1 MENGKTIKGSMV
13 SALVLLVNVYR
24 FDPRLL
30 KWKSDFEKL
39 MLSEF
44 DIRRLYS
51 IFRQVDVDGSG
62 TIEIL
67 ESLMFFDIES
77 TKFSRQVFSVMDE
90 VRTFIAKLC
99 PLTPVVVDLGCQW
112 CH

>member
-1 MENGKTIKGSMV
+1 MENGKTIKSTV
-13 SALVLLVNVYR
+13 LSTLILLVNVYK
-24 FDPRLL
+24 FDERLL
-30 KWKSDFEKL
+30 KWKNDFEKL

-51 IFRQVDVDGSG
+51 IFRQIDVDGSG

-67 ESLMFFDIES
+67 ELLMFLDIES

-90 VRTFIAKLC
+90 VSLAHHHHYHDREN
-99 PLTPVVVDLGCQW
+99 
-112 CH
+112 